1 MGTHPIFESDFDCL
15 TGLKMSDDEN
25 MSDGDIEVVNDWLD
39 FFADAGIPP
48 NAAAQYALN
57 FSDQRIPM
65 DKSILGELS
74 NEELK
79 ELGVE
84 LLGDRLA
91 IKNYAKSN
99 KNRSKEKRRPRSAR
113 SEKQIK
119 KEPKVT
125 AKQTNNEEGDDE
137 IARVLST
144 VKSKTKFV

>member
-1 MGTHPIFESDFDCL
+1 
-15 TGLKMSDDEN
+15 MSDDEN

-91 IKNYAKSN
+91 IKNYAK
-99 KNRSKEKRRPRSAR
+99 
-113 SEKQIK
+113 
-119 KEPKVT
+119 V
-125 AKQTNNEEGDDE
+125 
-137 IARVLST
+137 
-144 VKSKTKFV
+144 